1 MQNFNKKEI
10 AIKILKDLILLPF
23 DKDFA
28 FRGNFLKFLW
38 DFQGNNLDLNKADEL

>member
-10 AIKILKDLILLPF
+10 AIKILKDLLPLAF